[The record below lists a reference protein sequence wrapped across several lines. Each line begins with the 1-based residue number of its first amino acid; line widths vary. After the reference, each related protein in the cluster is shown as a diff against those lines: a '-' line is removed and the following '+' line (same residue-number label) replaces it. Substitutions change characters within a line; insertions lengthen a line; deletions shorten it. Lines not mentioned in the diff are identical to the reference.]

1 MVYVWIDRTSWFVLT
16 ISLLQQRHTP
26 HSSASV
32 SIIRQNGVLRVLMEC
47 LVNGNMKN
55 GNRVHGALGWA
66 EHKTQKTNKQQQ
78 KKDKK
83 KKFVFTLVEW
93 MDLYLLH
100 ADACDNNHHQR
111 IGDERTNS
119 VALLSNRNFY
129 LLLTSLSLQL
139 QFKHPTAPRNAQIF
153 WWKFLMAELL
163 TVHTYLPISIFI
175 SFMTHIIRHI
185 RIISVDSHTI
195 LSVRR

>member
-1 MVYVWIDRTSWFVLT
+1 MCELIAQVGLCWQSHYYSNATRLTHRHRSRLYDKTACWECWWNVLWT
-16 ISLLQQRHTP
+16 GTWKM
-26 HSSASV
+26 
-32 SIIRQNGVLRVLMEC
+32 GTEC
-47 LVNGNMKN
+47 T
-55 GNRVHGALGWA
+55 VHWG
-66 EHKTQKTNKQQQ
+66 ERNIKHRKQTNNNK

-111 IGDERTNS
+111 IGDERTNT
-119 VALLSNRNFY
+119 VALLTNRNFY